1 MAKSGL
7 KLVAMLTAVVAI
19 SGCAPSFSGRSLGSG
34 EAPSSEAA
42 AEVQAVEVDPEQVR
56 AAEMRELKQ
65 QVARLRGEV
74 EVTRARAEAAEA
86 AAARLDA
93 AGRESRTDIEALQAE
108 LIEVRMSGASVLAQ
122 SEKAAAQSD
131 RALSQSDKAF
141 AQSEK
146 ALALATEFLSSLV
159 AARDEQRIQLERNR
173 KSFGEM
179 DQRFAA
185 LETLLADIRRQHQ
198 TDLAASGTRSEEMA
212 SKFRQADQELARL
225 NDQLVLLERQN
236 EETRAAIDSGTM
248 LGMLRD
254 LEGTQRDMAVLR
266 GVVEDMQREQDD
278 ARKRLQNY
286 YLDLD
291 TRIQALQEQQRERAS
306 AQSGSDSSQ

>member
-19 SGCAPSFSGRSLGSG
+19 SGCAPSFSGRSLGAG

-42 AEVQAVEVDPEQVR
+42 AEVQVVEVDPEQVR

-93 AGRESRTDIEALQAE
+93 AGRESRADIEALQAE

-146 ALALATEFLSSLV
+146 ALALATEFLSNLV

-185 LETLLADIRRQHQ
+185 LDTLLTDMRRQHQ
-198 TDLAASGTRSEEMA
+198 ADLATSGTRSEEMA

-225 NDQLVLLERQN
+225 NDQLIVLERQN

-248 LGMLRD
+248 LRMLRD

-266 GVVEDMQREQDD
+266 GVIEDMQREQDD

-291 TRIQALQEQQRERAS
+291 TRIQALQEQQRERAA
-306 AQSGSDSSQ
+306 AQSDSDSSQ